1 MNNPDDPL
9 DFFKLEVTSQEPE
22 VDSCETVRN
31 LLKQLR
37 SGEDESLQYRIA
49 IHLDT
54 CDCLELTS
62 QDQFLITPANLPH
75 AYPAQV
81 KGYLD
86 FINKYHPKEDVIY
99 YPGSGCD
106 VSPSGAFHGEV
117 LYLDPDLGS
126 VKCLRN
132 QGYTAHAGTV
142 QDFDP
147 GMVDIIILE
156 NPHFSPH
163 AVDKFLAPGGYLLC
177 NDYYGV
183 GGVAS
188 RITGK
193 RPPYIS
199 PEKWDSPSPIA
210 DLRLIDVIQ
219 RPGHGFGEMDNL
231 FVFQKTTTKRNPG
244 YRRNID
250 EDIRTLERRAT
261 QSGAYDDIIKYLAAR
276 RRRGD
281 DVEHE
286 YMARTAFHAIV
297 QASNQTGLPEHYKK
311 DLQVLI
317 PDFLARNAPP
327 RFGLVLRES
336 GAHLMTPL
344 ATDFREELR
353 SISRHFT
360 PEKHYYHWNGK
371 VLQEMGLE
379 GLIQQ
384 MEVDTKDPE
393 FLAWAAAHFPG
404 GPINPLHPR
413 ILYPGTRS
421 YEVVKDYIARLI
433 EEYSSRPDRET
444 HLLHSDAECA
454 EFEQRLRE
462 HYENKVLTGNKM
474 IRRELQLQE
483 GFPVL
488 GTTSAGYA
496 DDTLMPMFS
505 SDDPPVRGLL

>member
-244 YRRNID
+244 YRRNMD
-250 EDIRTLERRAT
+250 EDIRSLERRAT
-261 QSGAYDDIIKYLAAR
+261 QSGAYDDIIKFLAAR
-276 RRRGD
+276 RRRGE

-297 QASNQTGLPEHYKK
+297 QDSNQTGFPENYKN
-311 DLQVLI
+311 DLRVLI
-317 PDFLARNAPP
+317 ADALAEFAYP
-327 RFGLVLRES
+327 RFGLVLRED
-336 GAHLMTPL
+336 GAHLITH
-344 ATDFREELR
+344 TGQFEEELY
-353 SISRHFT
+353 SISRNYT

-371 VLQEMGLE
+371 DLQEVSSE
-379 GLIQQ
+379 ELIHR
-384 MEVDTKDPE
+384 MNKDNTDKDNTDIV
-393 FLAWAAAHFPG
+393 LAPG
-404 GPINPLHPR
+404 YHPIK
-413 ILYPGTRS
+413 IYPGTRHYRFIVDQIS
-421 YEVVKDYIARLI
+421 KQL
-433 EEYSSRPDRET
+433 EEHASSSLR
-444 HLLHSDAECA
+444 SDAQCIA
-454 EFEQRLRE
+454 FEQKLRE
-462 HYENKVLTGNKM
+462 RYENPILTGYKM
-474 IRRELQLQE
+474 LRRELQLQE
-483 GFPVL
+483 GFPTL
-488 GTTSAGYA
+488 GYTADNYQDDEFMPCFSLSDPEVIELLGYN
-496 DDTLMPMFS
+496 L
-505 SDDPPVRGLL
+505 